1 MDAEAI
7 GEFLQ
12 DAESFGVTTLGGYAR
27 MDG

>member
-7 GEFLQ
+7 GELLQ
-12 DAESFGVTTLGGYAR
+12 DAESVGVTTVGGYAR